1 MSLLLA
7 VAGLSAATL
16 AYEILLMRLLSIS
29 QWHHFAYMIIS
40 LALLGYGASGTFLTL
55 SRSWLRHQAPAVMS
69 SAAGLF
75 GVTVLTN
82 VTLAHELPLNPLEFL
97 WDTRQWLY
105 LLGLYVLLS
114 VPFFCA
120 ATGIGVAFTQWRDRI
135 HWLYQGDL
143 LGAGG
148 GALSVVLALFLFPP
162 STCLRLVSLLGFI
175 AAALVGRQWTTRQWL
190 PILLLGGGG
199 LLASVWPQPWLTPQP
214 SAYKGLSQ
222 TLRLPQATV
231 LSEQSSPLGW
241 LTVVQS
247 PIIPL
252 RYAPGMSLH
261 SPVEP
266 PPQLGLFIDGDAMS
280 VITHV
285 SGAPQSLAYLDFL
298 TAALPYHLLNHP
310 AVLVLGAGGGM
321 DVLLAQYHQARSI
334 VGVELNP
341 HVVEI
346 VQRVHGDFAGHLYSA
361 NNVQIH
367 VAEARSFVTH
377 SQSRYDLIHLALL
390 DSQSAAAAGVH
401 ALSEHYLYTVEA
413 LHLYLRHLRSGGLLA
428 ITRWLQLPPRDSL
441 KLVATALSALERA
454 GVEQPAQHIVLI
466 RSWQTTTLLVKHS
479 PFSTDEIALVRHFCA
494 VRAFDVVYYAGM
506 TAPEANQYNVLDTP
520 DFFAGV
526 MALVGPAR
534 REFQRRYKFDITPA
548 TDDRPYFF
556 HFFKWT
562 ALPELIALHRQ
573 GGLVLLEGGY
583 VLLIATLVQAMVVAL
598 LLILLPLLT
607 LRRHSRALPYRW
619 SAGGYFLALGLA
631 FLFLEISSMQRFILF
646 LGHPLYAIAVVLSG
660 FLMFAGLGS
669 GCGATLT
676 RRFPQLTTTRLM
688 ALAVGGISSLT
699 LLSLWLLPPLFAWAS
714 PLSPI
719 LKILLTLAL
728 LAPLAFCMGLPLP
741 LGLAQIAAHM
751 PELVPWVWGINGCA
765 SVVSVLLATLLA
777 MHWGFTVVTW
787 LAVGL
792 YGMAAIIWGRIDRH
806 ALTPSRMRTHNRDNS

>member
-55 SRSWLRHQAPAVMS
+55 SRSWLRRWAPVVMS

-75 GVTVLTN
+75 GITAVTN
-82 VTLAHELPLNPLEFL
+82 VTLAHGLPLNPLELL
-97 WDTRQWLY
+97 WDSRQWLS
-105 LLGLYVLLS
+105 LLALYVLLS

-120 ATGIGVAFTQWRDRI
+120 ATSIGIAFTQWSGRI

-148 GALSVVLALFLFPP
+148 GALSIILALFLFPP
-162 STCLRLVSLLGFI
+162 STCLRLVSLLGFV
-175 AAALVGRQWTTRQWL
+175 AAALACRQWVTPQWL
-190 PILLLGGGG
+190 PLLLLGGGG
-199 LLASVWPQPWLTPQP
+199 LLASMWPQQWLTPQP
-214 SAYKGLSQ
+214 SAYKGLTQ
-222 TLRLPQATV
+222 TLRLPEATV

-247 PIIPL
+247 PAIPL

-280 VITHV
+280 VITQA
-285 SGAPQSLAYLDFL
+285 SGSPQSLAYLDFL
-298 TAALPYHLLNHP
+298 TAALPYHLLHQP
-310 AVLVLGAGGGM
+310 TVLVLGAGGGM

-341 HVVEI
+341 HVVEM

-361 NNVQIH
+361 NNVRIH
-367 VAEARSFVTH
+367 VAEARSFVTR

-390 DSQSAAAAGVH
+390 DSLSAAAAGVQ

-413 LHLYLRHLRSGGLLA
+413 LHLYLRHLHPGGLLA
-428 ITRWLQLPPRDSL
+428 MTRWLHLPPRDSL
-441 KLVATALSALERA
+441 KLVATALTALERA
-454 GVEQPAQHIVLI
+454 AVEQPAQHVVLI

-479 PFSTDEIALVRHFCA
+479 PFTTDEMALVRHFCA
-494 VRAFDVVYYAGM
+494 TRAFDVVYYPGM
-506 TAPEANQYNVLDTP
+506 TAQEANQYNLLDTP

-534 REFQRRYKFDITPA
+534 REFQRRYKFHITPA

-556 HFFKWT
+556 HFFKWAT
-562 ALPELIALHRQ
+562 LPELMALHRQ
-573 GGLVLLEGGY
+573 GGMALLEGGY
-583 VLLIATLVQAMVVAL
+583 VLLMATLMQATVTAL
-598 LLILLPLLT
+598 LLIFLPLAAW
-607 LRRHSRALPYRW
+607 RRHSRVLPYRW
-619 SAGGYFLALGLA
+619 STGGYFLALGLA
-631 FLFLEISSMQRFILF
+631 FLFIEISSMQRFVLF
-646 LGHPLYAIAVVLSG
+646 LGHPLYAMAVVLSG
-660 FLMFAGLGS
+660 FLLFAGLGS
-669 GCGATLT
+669 GSGAMLT
-676 RRFPQLTTTRLM
+676 QRFPRLTTTRLIV
-688 ALAVGGISSLT
+688 LTVGGISSFT
-699 LLSLWLLPPLFAWAS
+699 LLSLWLYPPLFAWGS
-714 PLSPI
+714 MLSPA

-728 LAPLAFCMGLPLP
+728 LAPLAFCMGLPFP
-741 LGLAQIAAHM
+741 LGLAQVAAHT

-765 SVVSVLLATLLA
+765 SVVSGILATLLA
-777 MHWGFTVVTW
+777 MHWGFTVVTL

-792 YGMAAIIWGRIDRH
+792 YGLATILWGRIDRH
-806 ALTPSRMRTHNRDNS
+806 AFRPHKMCTHSHDCL

>member
-29 QWHHFAYMIIS
+29 HWHHFAYMIIS
-40 LALLGYGASGTFLTL
+40 LALLGYGASGTFLTF
-55 SRSWLRHQAPAVMS
+55 SRSWLHHRAPAVMS

-82 VTLAHELPLNPLEFL
+82 VTLAQGLPLNPLELL
-97 WDTRQWLY
+97 WDGRQWLY
-105 LLGLYVLLS
+105 LLALYLLLS
-114 VPFFCA
+114 VPFCCA
-120 ATGIGVAFTQWRDRI
+120 ATGIGVAFTQWGGRI

-148 GALSVVLALFLFPP
+148 GALSIVLALFLFPP
-162 STCLRLVSLLGFI
+162 STCLRLVSLLGFV
-175 AAALVGRQWTTRQWL
+175 AAALAGRQWTTPPWL
-190 PILLLGGGG
+190 PLLLLGGGG
-199 LLASVWPQPWLTPQP
+199 LLAGMWPQQWLTPQP
-214 SAYKGLSQ
+214 SAYKGLTQ
-222 TLRLPQATV
+222 TLRLPEATV
-231 LSEQSSPLGW
+231 LSEQFSPLGW

-252 RYAPGMSLH
+252 RYAPGLSLH

-298 TAALPYHLLNHP
+298 TAALPYQLLNQP
-310 AVLVLGAGGGM
+310 TVLVLGAGGGM
-321 DVLLAQYHQARSI
+321 DVLLAQYYQARSI

-341 HVVEI
+341 HVVEM
-346 VQRVHGDFAGHLYSA
+346 VQRVYGDFAGHLYSA

-367 VAEARSFVTH
+367 VAEARSFVTR

-390 DSQSAAAAGVH
+390 DSLSAAAAGVQ
-401 ALSEHYLYTVEA
+401 ALSEHYLSTVEA
-413 LHLYLRHLRSGGLLA
+413 LQLYLRHLRPGGLLA

-441 KLVATALSALERA
+441 KLVATALTALERA
-454 GVEQPAQHIVLI
+454 GVEQSAQHIVLI

-479 PFSTDEIALVRHFCA
+479 PFTTDEMALVRHFCA
-494 VRAFDVVYYAGM
+494 TRAFDVVYYPGM
-506 TAPEANQYNVLDTP
+506 TAPEANQYNLLDTP

-534 REFQRRYKFDITPA
+534 REFQRRYKFHITPA

-556 HFFKWT
+556 HFFTWT
-562 ALPELIALHRQ
+562 ALPELMALHRQ
-573 GGLVLLEGGY
+573 GGMALLEGGY
-583 VLLIATLVQAMVVAL
+583 VLLIATLIQATVAAL
-598 LLILLPLLT
+598 LLIFLPLVAW
-607 LRRHSRALPYRW
+607 RRHSRVLPCRW
-619 SAGGYFLALGLA
+619 STGGYFLALGLA
-631 FLFLEISSMQRFILF
+631 FLFVEISSMQRFILF

-676 RRFPQLTTTRLM
+676 RRFPQLTTTRLI

-714 PLSPI
+714 PLSTAI
-719 LKILLTLAL
+719 KILLTLGL
-728 LAPLAFCMGLPLP
+728 LAPLAFCMGLPFP

-751 PELVPWVWGINGCA
+751 PEIVPWVWGINGCA
-765 SVVSVLLATLLA
+765 SVVSVMLATLLA
-777 MHWGFTVVTW
+777 MHWGFTAVTL
-787 LAVGL
+787 LAVAL
-792 YGMAAIIWGRIDRH
+792 YGLAAVIWGRIDRH
-806 ALTPSRMRTHNRDNS
+806 ALRPPRMRTKSHDNL